1 MEKPFATTKDIL
13 SEAAFLA
20 LTNLTERKFRDLVRA
35 GKIPGARVLGRGSYV
50 VVMGDFAYPE
60 TEERTHYEVY
70 ADAR

>member
-20 LTNLTERKFRDLVRA
+20 LTNLTERKFRELVRQN
-35 GKIPGARVLGRGSYV
+35 KIPGARVLGRGSYV

-60 TEERTHYEVY
+60 TEERNNYGVY
-70 ADAR
+70 GDVR